1 MRRSTGVTWDQLK
14 VGAVILVALVVIAV
28 AILKLGQAAHLFTK
42 RYTLISF
49 VPNTAGLRVGGQVTV
64 AGQLAGSVK
73 SIDFLPVDADT
84 LRNLKIVIEVDKEV
98 QPQVR
103 RDSQAKLKTLGLL
116 GDKVFDISPG
126 TPRYTMLQEGD
137 TLSLGNAI
145 DYEQVLAQAS
155 GALDQVVTL
164 TGSLQKV
171 ANGVVKGE
179 GTVGQLLTNRQLF
192 DNLNSTLATTN
203 TLMAR
208 LQNPR
213 GTVGQLLNDPAL
225 YNNLN
230 SVLASA
236 DTLVGSL
243 GSGINSETGTVGK
256 LLRDDALYTRLLSAV
271 SGMDSIVTTMQQ
283 GNGTM
288 KKLFTDEQL
297 YTQLLQSVT
306 NLNQV
311 LTDVRSNPSRY
322 TRGLIRVF

>member
-1 MRRSTGVTWDQLK
+1 
-14 VGAVILVALVVIAV
+14 VGAVILVAIVVIAI
-28 AILKLGQAAHLFTK
+28 AILKLGESAHLFTK
-42 RYTLISF
+42 RYTLVSF

-73 SIDFLPVDADT
+73 SIEFLPVDADT
-84 LRNLKIVIEVDKEV
+84 TRNLRVIIEVDRAV
-98 QPQVR
+98 QQQVR

-126 TPRYTMLQEGD
+126 TPRFTALSDGD
-137 TLSLGNAI
+137 TLRLGEAL
-145 DYEQVLAQAS
+145 DYEAVLVQAS
-155 GALDQVVTL
+155 GALDQVVSL

-171 ANGVVKGE
+171 ANGVVAGE

-213 GTVGQLLNDPAL
+213 GTVGQLLNDPTL

-230 SVLASA
+230 RVLGSA
-236 DTLVGSL
+236 DTLVAQL
-243 GSGINSETGTVGK
+243 GSGIGAGNGTLGK
-256 LLRDDALYTRLLSAV
+256 LLTDEQLYNRLVSAV
-271 SGMDSIVTTMQQ
+271 SGMDTLVTAMNA
-283 GNGTM
+283 GNGTVR
-288 KKLFTDEQL
+288 KLFTDDQL

-311 LTDVRSNPSRY
+311 LTDVRGNPGRY

>member
-1 MRRSTGVTWDQLK
+1 MRGSAVITWDQLK
-14 VGAVILVALVVIAV
+14 VGAVILVAIVVIAI
-28 AILKLGQAAHLFTK
+28 AILKLGESAHLFTK
-42 RYTLISF
+42 RYTLVSF

-73 SIDFLPVDADT
+73 SIEFLPVDADT
-84 LRNLKIVIEVDKEV
+84 TRNLRVIIEVDRAV
-98 QPQVR
+98 QQQVR

-126 TPRYTMLQEGD
+126 TPRFTALSDGD
-137 TLSLGNAI
+137 TLRLGEAL
-145 DYEQVLAQAS
+145 DYEAVLVQAS
-155 GALDQVVTL
+155 GALDQVVSL

-171 ANGVVKGE
+171 ANGVVAGE

-213 GTVGQLLNDPAL
+213 GTVGQLLNDPTL

-230 SVLASA
+230 RVLGSA
-236 DTLVGSL
+236 DTLVAQL
-243 GSGINSETGTVGK
+243 GSGIGAGNGTLGK
-256 LLRDDALYTRLLSAV
+256 LLTDEQLYNRLVSAV
-271 SGMDSIVTTMQQ
+271 SGMDTLVTAMNA
-283 GNGTM
+283 GNGTVR
-288 KKLFTDEQL
+288 KLFTDDQL

-311 LTDVRSNPSRY
+311 LTDVRGNPGRY

>member
-1 MRRSTGVTWDQLK
+1 MRRSSAITWDQLK
-14 VGAVILVALVVIAV
+14 VGAVILIALVVMGV
-28 AILKLGQAAHLFTK
+28 AILKLGQAAHLFSK
-42 RYTLISF
+42 RYTLVSF
-49 VPNTAGLRVGGQVTV
+49 VPNSAGLRVGGQVTV
-64 AGQLAGSVK
+64 AGQLAGAVK
-73 SIDFLPVDADT
+73 TIEFLPVDADT
-84 LRNLKIVIEVDKEV
+84 TRNLRVIIEVDKEV

-126 TPRYTMLQEGD
+126 TPKFAALQDGD
-137 TLSLGNAI
+137 TLRLGEAL
-145 DYEQVLAQAS
+145 DYEAVLQQAS

-171 ANGVVKGE
+171 ANGVVQGQ

-213 GTVGQLLNDPAL
+213 GTLGQLLNDPTL

-230 SVLASA
+230 RVLGSA
-236 DTLVGSL
+236 DTLVAQL
-243 GSGINSETGTVGK
+243 GGGISTGNGTVAK
-256 LLRDDALYTRLLSAV
+256 LLNDDQLYLRLVSTV
-271 SGMDSIVTTMQQ
+271 SGMDTLVNAMSR
-283 GNGTM
+283 GNGTV
-288 KKLFTDEQL
+288 KKLFTDQEL
-297 YTQLLQSVT
+297 YDQLLKSVT
-306 NLNQV
+306 SLNQV
-311 LTDVRSNPSRY
+311 LTDVQRDPRRY

>member
-1 MRRSTGVTWDQLK
+1 MRRSAVITWDQLK
-14 VGAVILVALVVIAV
+14 VGAVILVALVVIAI
-28 AILKLGQAAHLFTK
+28 AILKLGESAHLFTK
-42 RYTLISF
+42 RYTLVSF

-73 SIDFLPVDADT
+73 SIEFLPVDADT
-84 LRNLKIVIEVDKEV
+84 TRNLRVIIEVDRAV
-98 QPQVR
+98 QQQVR

-126 TPRYTMLQEGD
+126 TPRFTALSDGD
-137 TLSLGNAI
+137 TLRLGEAL
-145 DYEQVLAQAS
+145 DYEAVLVQAS
-155 GALDQVVTL
+155 GALDQVVSL

-171 ANGVVKGE
+171 ANGVVAGE

-213 GTVGQLLNDPAL
+213 GTVGQLLNDPTL

-230 SVLASA
+230 RVLGSA
-236 DTLVGSL
+236 DTLVAQL
-243 GSGINSETGTVGK
+243 GSGIGAGNGTLGK
-256 LLRDDALYTRLLSAV
+256 LLTDEQLYNRLVSAV
-271 SGMDSIVTTMQQ
+271 SGMDTLVTAMNA
-283 GNGTM
+283 GNGTVR
-288 KKLFTDEQL
+288 KLFTDDQL

-311 LTDVRSNPSRY
+311 LTDVRGNPGRY

>member
-1 MRRSTGVTWDQLK
+1 MRRSAVITWDQLK
-14 VGAVILVALVVIAV
+14 VGAVIIVAIVIIAV
-28 AILKLGQAAHLFTK
+28 AILKLGQAANLFTK
-42 RYTLISF
+42 RYTLVSF

-73 SIDFLPVDADT
+73 SIEFLPVDTDT
-84 LRNLKIVIEVDKEV
+84 TRNLRVVIEVDKAV

-126 TPRYTMLQEGD
+126 TPRFAPLNEGD
-137 TLSLGNAI
+137 TLRLGEAL
-145 DYEQVLAQAS
+145 DYEAVLVQAS
-155 GALDQVVTL
+155 GALDQVVSL

-171 ANGVVKGE
+171 ANGVVAGE

-192 DNLNSTLATTN
+192 DNLNATLATTN

-213 GTVGQLLNDPAL
+213 GTVGQLLNDPTL

-230 SVLASA
+230 RVLNSA
-236 DTLVGSL
+236 DTLVASL
-243 GSGINSETGTVGK
+243 GSGINSGNGTVGK
-256 LLRDDALYTRLLSAV
+256 MLRDDELYNRLVSAV
-271 SGMDSIVTTMQQ
+271 SGVDTLVTAMSR
-283 GNGTM
+283 GNGTV
-288 KKLFTDEQL
+288 KKLFTDEEL

-311 LTDVRSNPSRY
+311 LTDVRSNPGRY

>member
-1 MRRSTGVTWDQLK
+1 M
-14 VGAVILVALVVIAV
+14 VAIVVIAV

-42 RYTLISF
+42 RYTLVSF

-73 SIDFLPVDADT
+73 TIEFLPVDADT
-84 LRNLKIVIEVDKEV
+84 MKNLKIIIEVDQAV
-98 QPQVR
+98 QSQVR

-126 TPRYTMLQEGD
+126 TPRFAQLNEGD
-137 TLSLGNAI
+137 TLTLGEAV
-145 DYEQVLAQAS
+145 DYEAVLLQAS

-171 ANGVVKGE
+171 ANGVVAGE

-192 DNLNSTLATTN
+192 DNLNATLATTN

-213 GTVGQLLNDPAL
+213 GTVGQLLNDPTL

-230 SVLASA
+230 RVLSSA
-236 DTLVGSL
+236 DTLVASL
-243 GSGINSETGTVGK
+243 GSGINSGNGTVGK
-256 LLRDDALYTRLLSAV
+256 MLRDDELYNRLVSAV
-271 SGMDSIVTTMQQ
+271 SNVDTLVTTMSR
-283 GNGTM
+283 GNGAV

-311 LTDVRSNPSRY
+311 LTDVRSNPGRY

>member
-1 MRRSTGVTWDQLK
+1 MRRSAVITWDQLK
-14 VGAVILVALVVIAV
+14 VGAVILVAIVVIAI
-28 AILKLGQAAHLFTK
+28 AILKLGESAHLFTK
-42 RYTLISF
+42 RYTLVSF

-73 SIDFLPVDADT
+73 SIEFLPVDADT
-84 LRNLKIVIEVDKEV
+84 TRNLRVIIEVDRAV
-98 QPQVR
+98 QQQVR

-126 TPRYTMLQEGD
+126 TPRFTALSDGD
-137 TLSLGNAI
+137 TLRLGEAL
-145 DYEQVLAQAS
+145 DYEAVLVQAS
-155 GALDQVVTL
+155 GALDQVVSL

-171 ANGVVKGE
+171 ANGVVAGE

-213 GTVGQLLNDPAL
+213 GTVGQLLNDPTL

-230 SVLASA
+230 RVLGSA
-236 DTLVGSL
+236 DTLVAQL
-243 GSGINSETGTVGK
+243 GSGIGAGNGTLGK
-256 LLRDDALYTRLLSAV
+256 LLTDEQLYNRLVSAV
-271 SGMDSIVTTMQQ
+271 SGMDTLVTAMNA
-283 GNGTM
+283 GNGTVR
-288 KKLFTDEQL
+288 KLFTDDQL

-311 LTDVRSNPSRY
+311 LTDVRGNPGRY

>member
-1 MRRSTGVTWDQLK
+1 MRRSSAITWDQLK
-14 VGAVILVALVVIAV
+14 VGAVILVALIVMGV
-28 AILKLGQAAHLFTK
+28 AILKLGQSAHLFSK
-42 RYTLISF
+42 RYQLVSF

-64 AGQLAGSVK
+64 AGQLAGAVK
-73 SIDFLPVDADT
+73 SIEFLPVDADT
-84 LRNLKIVIEVDKEV
+84 TRNLRIIIEVDQSV
-98 QPQVR
+98 QSQVR

-126 TPRYTMLQEGD
+126 TPRFAALQDGD
-137 TLSLGNAI
+137 TLKLGEAL
-145 DYEQVLAQAS
+145 DYEAVLVQAS

-192 DNLNSTLATTN
+192 DNLNATLATTN

-213 GTVGQLLNDPAL
+213 GTLGQLLNDPAL

-230 SVLASA
+230 RMLSSA
-236 DTLVGSL
+236 DTLVAQL
-243 GSGINSETGTVGK
+243 GGGINS
-256 LLRDDALYTRLLSAV
+256 
-271 SGMDSIVTTMQQ
+271 
-283 GNGTM
+283 GNGTVA
-288 KKLFTDEQL
+288 KLLHDDELYSRLVSTVAGMDTLVTSMSRGNGTVKHLLTDEEL
-297 YTQLLQSVT
+297 YAQLLKSVT
-306 NLNQV
+306 NLNEV
-311 LTDVRSNPSRY
+311 LVDVRKDPRRY